1 MSNEEKLEG
10 LKTFLTENKIR
21 FIENYESGLKV
32 KMDLKLP
39 EYKIAVH
46 LSDEHDDEF
55 YKKTFR
61 VYKPFF
67 IRESETP
74 EFIIEK
80 MQNCLTDIM
89 VKRQKDYEKEK
100 RREIAAENWKRHE
113 EKLAAKANEKPK
125 RKRVRIPMAER
136 VTPFKKK

>member
-46 LSDEHDDEF
+46 LSDEHDNEF

-100 RREIAAENWKRHE
+100 RREIAA
-113 EKLAAKANEKPK
+113 AN
-125 RKRVRIPMAER
+125 
-136 VTPFKKK
+136 